1 VVAAT
6 IAGSVGDVV
15 EAWDS
20 ASAELA
26 EPLDAEFE
34 YAPAPDDG
42 GTEIRVGVSTDR
54 RGGAGPFRRLHG
66 ATPEQQARDTLRRA
80 KSLVET
86 GEVLTTTG
94 QPSGRGPLAEAL
106 TTTVTR
112 RLRAWSGS

>member
-6 IAGSVGDVV
+6 VAGSVGEVV
-15 EAWDS
+15 EAWGS

-26 EPLDAEFE
+26 ELLGAELE
-34 YAPAPDDG
+34 CAPAPADG
-42 GTEIRVGVSTDR
+42 GAEMRVGVSAESA
-54 RGGAGPFRRLHG
+54 AGPFRRLRG
-66 ATPEQQARDTLRRA
+66 ATPEQQARDTLGRA

-94 QPSGRGPLAEAL
+94 QPTGRGPAAEGVTAVL
-106 TTTVTR
+106 TR